1 MKGSGRLYTAGATA
15 IIKTGSDELFYR
27 QSAKYQDTIR
37 GEFAA
42 MTDARRREPI

>member
-15 IIKTGSDELFYR
+15 IIKNGSDELFYR
-27 QSAKYQDTIR
+27 QSEDTIR
-37 GEFAA
+37 GEFTA